1 MTEDAPEP
9 MPQTGVPAVDAVLED
24 VDAVS
29 ERPVDEHVAVFE
41 DAHQRLRRALDGE
54 SAPDAG

>member
-9 MPQTGVPAVDAVLED
+9 MPQTGVPEVDAVLKD
-24 VDAVS
+24 VDTVS
-29 ERPVDEHVAVFE
+29 ERPVEEHVAVFE
-41 DAHQRLRRALDGE
+41 DAHQRLRQALDGE